1 MYIGAEWRLS
11 QSLCSTVQNNGYNDK
26 SWSMFWKKLKE
37 VTGIRGST
45 TRRSKKAC
53 FIIKCLS
60 ENLPLLDLLNKR
72 RPDLYESS
80 NCLSCNSES
89 KEAHNHLAE
98 CEGYEVSWWS
108 IQSVAA
114 EFAWNNLSKDVRK
127 RLSKQKLTN
136 LIFGNNQEEMISTRK
151 GLIKGLF
158 CHKAQSRIQKQL
170 RSNRITSR
178 IIEDVLNITW
188 NSLFEIIWKDR
199 CQTVNEWEEKRGIVR
214 KEKQRKKTRQKEG
227 KKKNEENKTSKG
239 QKERKEKWKEKVSER
254 LKMMRSLVEEG
265 MFGFIE
271 RSKKPFWFGY

>member
-1 MYIGAEWRLS
+1 GAEWRLS
-11 QSLCSTVQNNGYNDK
+11 QSLCNTVQNYDYNDK

-60 ENLPLLDLLNKR
+60 ENLPLLDLLNRR

-80 NCLSCNSES
+80 NCLSCNTET
-89 KEAHNHLAE
+89 KEVHDHLAE
-98 CEGYEVSWWS
+98 CEGYEVSWWNV
-108 IQSVAA
+108 QSVAA

-127 RLSKQKLTN
+127 RLSKQKLIN
-136 LIFGNNQEEMISTRK
+136 LIFGENQEEMISIRK

-158 CHKAQSRIQKQL
+158 CYKAQLRIQKQL

-188 NSLFEIIWKDR
+188 NSFFEIIWKDR
-199 CQTVNEWEEKRGIVR
+199 CQIVNEWEEKRGIVR
-214 KEKQRKKTRQKEG
+214 KEKQRKKTRQKGE
-227 KKKNEENKTSKG
+227 KKKNEESKISEG

-254 LKMMRSLVEEG
+254 LKMMGSLVEEG
-265 MFGFIE
+265 MLGFIE